1 MILGVIPARLN
12 STRFPSK
19 VIFNLKGKPI
29 IEHVYD
35 KAVQSN
41 LLNKVIV
48 AVDSEE
54 TKNAINCRE
63 VIMTSDKHQSGTDR
77 VAEVAKKFDCDVI
90 VNIQGDEPGIDP
102 LLIDQLITLFEDPSV
117 EMASIASTDLKEDD
131 LNNDNIVKVN
141 LDKENNAISFIRNN
155 LNPELTYYRHIGIYA
170 YKKNTLNFFTSL
182 TQSDNEKK
190 HRLEQLR
197 ALDNNIAIKL
207 LISDFSHRSIDVKED
222 LKNYEN

>member
-54 TKNAINCRE
+54 TKNAINCRD

-102 LLIDQLITLFEDPSV
+102 LLIDQLITLFEDPNV
-117 EMASIASTDLKEDD
+117 EICLLYTSPSPRD
-131 LNNDNIVKVN
+131 
-141 LDKENNAISFIRNN
+141 
-155 LNPELTYYRHIGIYA
+155 PE
-170 YKKNTLNFFTSL
+170 
-182 TQSDNEKK
+182 
-190 HRLEQLR
+190 
-197 ALDNNIAIKL
+197 
-207 LISDFSHRSIDVKED
+207 
-222 LKNYEN
+222 